1 MAGAFESIAS
11 SSIHWLGMRLLLW
24 LIWADMVHRYVMG
37 LDRYL
42 IDGCMVVTLQ
52 TSMDIARVQAY
63 AQGVEDRHRGRQPD
77 RDYNRGQHKRS
88 RSAGYPDEFRSGQS
102 QQHVRFSSEPAQS
115 APPRSWVGGSIVW
128 NIRNLVRALGR
139 QGHRWAGV

>member
-24 LIWADMVHRYVMG
+24 LIWADMVHRYMMG

-52 TSMDIARVQAY
+52 TSMDIAQVQAY
-63 AQGVEDRHRGRQPD
+63 AKGVEDRHWGRQPD
-77 RDYNRGQHKRS
+77 RDYNRDQHKRA
-88 RSAGYPDEFRSGQS
+88 RSAGYPDEF
-102 QQHVRFSSEPAQS
+102 
-115 APPRSWVGGSIVW
+115 
-128 NIRNLVRALGR
+128 
-139 QGHRWAGV
+139 